1 MQARA
6 RTPAPAL
13 PAMHGPRLAPARLA
27 PRRLLAAILALLAIT
42 GGAGTALA
50 ADDPVAAPALRWPA
64 TGTAIRTAMGL
75 AAERW
80 GFSPCRGRVTVAWS
94 RLDAGL
100 NGESSWANDLDPY
113 LQPSRNT
120 ECDITLSTAQEWDWP
135 KVCSLVIHEMGHL
148 AGHDHVD
155 DPEDVMYPT
164 YMRPERECVA
174 TPEPG
179 EVPRPAPA
187 PAVAAA
193 PVPAARPRAQ
203 HAAKRA
209 SRAATKRAAAKRR
222 GAKHPRRRR

>member
-1 MQARA
+1 MY
-6 RTPAPAL
+6 
-13 PAMHGPRLAPARLA
+13 GPRLAPARFA

-64 TGTAIRTAMGL
+64 TGTAIRTAVGL
-75 AAERW
+75 AVEHW

-94 RLDAGL
+94 RLDPGL
-100 NGESSWANDLDPY
+100 NGQSSWANDLDPY

-135 KVCSLVIHEMGHL
+135 KLCSLVIHEMGHL

-155 DPEDVMYPT
+155 DPEDVMHPT

-174 TPEPG
+174 RPEPV
-179 EVPRPAPA
+179 EVPPPAA
-187 PAVAAA
+187 AVAAA

-203 HAAKRA
+203 HAAKHVPR
-209 SRAATKRAAAKRR
+209 RATKRPAAKRR
-222 GAKHPRRRR
+222 AKSPRRRR